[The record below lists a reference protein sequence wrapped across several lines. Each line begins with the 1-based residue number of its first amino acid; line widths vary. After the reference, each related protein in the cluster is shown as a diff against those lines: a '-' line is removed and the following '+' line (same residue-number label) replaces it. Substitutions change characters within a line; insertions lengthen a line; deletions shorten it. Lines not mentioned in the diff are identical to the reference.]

1 MYLKMSCHCNVVVCT
16 IDMKAVGDQM
26 DADQEE
32 RKAERKAYQEQM
44 LSKTDAHQ
52 ERMKAIMNAWRK

>member
-1 MYLKMSCHCNVVVCT
+1 
-16 IDMKAVGDQM
+16 MKAVQEQM

-44 LSKTDAHQ
+44 LAKMED
-52 ERMKAIMNAWRK
+52 IMNS